1 MQKVKISIGTK
12 TMVRFWLVVIGF
24 ALAGLII
31 YKAQVALMIIGIS
44 AFMAVALNTPV
55 TEFAHLLPGRPR
67 APPTSLQ
74 KIANRTTHRT

>member
-31 YKAQVALMIIGIS
+31 YKPQVALMIIGVS
-44 AFMAVALNTPV
+44 AFMAVTLNTPV
-55 TEFAHLLPGRPR
+55 TKLANLLPGRSR
-67 APPTSLQ
+67 VAATAL
-74 KIANRTTHRT
+74 